1 MLCDILDIC
10 MQYTITGKYFILH
23 SRVSMCLS
31 MVDEGLMSVVYIN
44 YIYGFRIC
52 GILLYILY
60 VSLNIYIYMYINNDI
75 PARFSTVLCGHI
87 SIPSQEMFYIFTT
100 VHVPQVMHSQNGGEG
115 CIFNIYL

>member
-1 MLCDILDIC
+1 
-10 MQYTITGKYFILH
+10 
-23 SRVSMCLS
+23 
-31 MVDEGLMSVVYIN
+31 
-44 YIYGFRIC
+44 
-52 GILLYILY
+52 
-60 VSLNIYIYMYINNDI
+60 MYINNDI